1 MYSIKAVAQATG
13 LTVET
18 LRAWERRYGVVAP
31 ERDASGRR
39 VYGAEDVLRL
49 RRLREATERGHPIG
63 RLVSLTD
70 EGLADLLSDS
80 ADRRSTATSNA
91 FAVRI
96 LEAAEQFRTA
106 DCEQA
111 LTLAIAMLP
120 PQRLVSDVLQPL
132 LREVGERWHRGEL
145 AVSQERLVSSTVRR
159 HVGLMLDSF
168 DRNARRQP
176 IVFATLPGERHELGL
191 LMSAMVCASRG
202 FKAHYLG
209 PDLPPTEI
217 ARYAGEVGASIVA
230 LSVVLQEGMEQTP
243 GQLRALTNALPSD
256 SQVWIGGSGARALS
270 RDALAANC
278 VVVDDFAELERRL
291 DMLAG

>member
-18 LRAWERRYGVVAP
+18 LRAWERRYAVVVP
-31 ERDASGRR
+31 DRDASGRR

-63 RLVSLTD
+63 RLVSLSD

-91 FAVRI
+91 FAARI

-106 DCEQA
+106 DCEQT
-111 LTLAIAMLP
+111 LTLAIAVLP

-132 LREVGERWHRGEL
+132 LHEVGERWHRGEL
-145 AVSQERLVSSTVRR
+145 AVSQERLVSSAVRR
-159 HVGLMLDSF
+159 HVGLMLDTF

-217 ARYAGEVGASIVA
+217 ARFTCEVGASIVA
-230 LSVVLQEGMEQTP
+230 LSVVLHEGMERVP
-243 GQLRALTNALPSD
+243 GQLLALAEALPSD
-256 SQVWIGGSGARALS
+256 SQVWIGGSGVRALARAELP
-270 RDALAANC
+270 AN
-278 VVVDDFAELERRL
+278 VVPVDNLAELERRL
-291 DMLAG
+291 DMLPG